1 MIAIDDRV
9 AEEGVRLLYR
19 AAPGEAVLEAGTSGA
34 ATTGALAA
42 LMQDPALRGLRDH
55 LGIGASSRVLVLCTE
70 TAIDRAEFA
79 RCLEING
86 A

>member
-19 AAPGEAVLEAGTSGA
+19 ATGGDTGIEAGTSGA

-42 LMQDPALRGLRDH
+42 LMQDPALRGLRDQ

-70 TAIDRAEFA
+70 GAINRAEFA

>member
-55 LGIGASSRVLVLCTE
+55 LGIGPSTRALVLCTE
-70 TAIDRAEFA
+70 TAINRTEFA
-79 RCLEING
+79 RCIAG
-86 A
+86 